1 MAISKRVRRILPQVG
16 QYATASYTPTSVDPA
31 SHNHI
36 KERVLAILTER
47 DIDLPDDGLTR
58 EKIRH
63 RGTHVRGGE
72 DDGFLAFRLE
82 RHPTMYLSDSQLGG
96 RHQSPARFH
105 VVTEYR
111 LELPDETWTVDERE
125 ATFHFD
131 PHLVIRA
138 ELDALGLQ
146 HAIEKQ
152 IETVKTAENPE
163 DAFEKAF
170 GSWIDHWKD
179 KFAEVHG
186 RPVPNDQQEEIV
198 RLLVDELRSRA
209 GLG

>member
-1 MAISKRVRRILPQVG
+1 MP
-16 QYATASYTPTSVDPA
+16 TP
-31 SHNHI
+31 
-36 KERVLAILTER
+36 KKQVLAILTEHE
-47 DIDLPDDGLTR
+47 IDLPDDGLTL
-58 EKIRH
+58 EKIRD
-63 RGTHVRGGE
+63 RGTHVRVGE

-82 RHPTMYLSDSQLGG
+82 RHPTMYLSDSQFGG

-105 VVTEYR
+105 VVTEYC
-111 LELPDETWTVDERE
+111 LELTEETWRVDERE

-131 PHLVIRA
+131 PDLVIRA

-152 IETVKTAENPE
+152 IETVKTAENPD
-163 DAFEKAF
+163 DAFEEAF
-170 GSWIDHWKD
+170 DSWIDHWEG

-186 RPVPNDQQEEIV
+186 RPVPDDQREEIV

-209 GLG
+209 GLD